1 MKIFLLIVFLSLS
14 FSCKSEEVCICT
26 EEYNPVC
33 AGDNQYRNPCFAKCD
48 GYKDSEITM
57 LLSQEEI
64 DTGILITVDCSIKLN

>member
-1 MKIFLLIVFLSLS
+1 MKIFYLIVFLISI
-14 FSCKSEEVCICT
+14 FSCKSEEICICT

-48 GYKDSEITM
+48 GYKDSKITV

-64 DTGILITVDCSIKLN
+64 DTGILIEVDCSLKIN

>member
-48 GYKDSEITM
+48 GYKDSEISV

>member
-33 AGDNQYRNPCFAKCD
+33 ACDNQYRNPCFAKCD
-48 GYKDSEITM
+48 GYKDSEISV